1 MYTESPSLNDE
12 YPESDVDASDL
23 HAEGTS
29 SYRAQRLRRG
39 TSLRSSASARFALNR
54 PSITRR
60 TIRVLAPPS
69 IAVLIGVSA
78 TLAWQSYGGLMIR
91 AWAPSLG
98 WLLPPPGP
106 AATSAELQ
114 AQLKPLALDL
124 AIVRRTV
131 EHLGSNQ
138 DQLARKE
145 DQMRQAFVTLQAA
158 EQDIDQKILALAP
171 PAPRAHAPPK
181 PPQPPAQ

>member
-12 YPESDVDASDL
+12 YPENDVDASDL

-29 SYRAQRLRRG
+29 SHRAQRLRRG

-98 WLLPPPGP
+98 WLLPRP
-106 AATSAELQ
+106 ARLQ
-114 AQLKPLALDL
+114 RLPSC
-124 AIVRRTV
+124 RRS
-131 EHLGSNQ
+131 LSPWR
-138 DQLARKE
+138 L
-145 DQMRQAFVTLQAA
+145 TL
-158 EQDIDQKILALAP
+158 P
-171 PAPRAHAPPK
+171 S
-181 PPQPPAQ
+181 